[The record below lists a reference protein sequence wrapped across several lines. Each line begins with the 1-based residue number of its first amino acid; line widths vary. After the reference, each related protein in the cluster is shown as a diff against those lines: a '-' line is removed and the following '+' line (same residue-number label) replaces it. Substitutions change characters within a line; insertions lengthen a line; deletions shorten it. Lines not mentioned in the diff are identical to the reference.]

1 MILKRDFSFKTKVWI
16 YPGDGG
22 WHFVTLDQKYSNT
35 IRQAFPRGF
44 VKIEVKIGKSI
55 WQTSLF
61 PHKLSKGYIL
71 CINKSIRKK
80 ENIFAG
86 DIINLKIK
94 IL

>member
-1 MILKRDFSFKTKVWI
+1 MALKRNLNIEAKVWI

-22 WHFVTLDQKYSNT
+22 WHFVTIPEEISKD
-35 IRQAFPRGF
+35 IRKAFPKGF
-44 VKIEVKIGKSI
+44 VKVQVKIGKTTF
-55 WQTSLF
+55 QTSLF

-71 CINKSIRKK
+71 CINKKLRKI

-86 DIINLKIK
+86 DKVKLAIK

>member
-1 MILKRDFSFKTKVWI
+1 MKFKRDFSFKAKVWI

-22 WHFVTLDQKYSNT
+22 WHFVTLDEKYNKD
-35 IRQAFPRGF
+35 IRGAFPRGF
-44 VKIEVKIGKSI
+44 VKVEAKIGKST

-61 PHKLSKGYIL
+61 PHKLSKGYII

-86 DIINLKIK
+86 DTINLKIK